1 MAPSFAEGY
10 NKRATVYYLLQ
21 EYEEAIQDC
30 RSTLALNPYHFG
42 ALSGLGLCYAALQDL
57 ESALFWF
64 EKAFTLH
71 PGLLLVSSLSSA
83 HLSLLICSICL
94 NDEELG
100 CVFVRRWVGG

>member
-1 MAPSFAEGY
+1 MF
-10 NKRATVYYLLQ
+10 
-21 EYEEAIQDC
+21 I
-30 RSTLALNPYHFG
+30 
-42 ALSGLGLCYAALQDL
+42 GLGLCYAALQDL

-100 CVFVRRWVGG
+100 PVFVRRWLGGWVSDGCYSDWHCKILTYLHLCDLKIELSS